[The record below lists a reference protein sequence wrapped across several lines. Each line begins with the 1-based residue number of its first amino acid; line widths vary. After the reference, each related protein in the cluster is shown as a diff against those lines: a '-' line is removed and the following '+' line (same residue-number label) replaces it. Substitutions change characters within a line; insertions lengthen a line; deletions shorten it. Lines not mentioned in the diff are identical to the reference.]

1 MTSTTYEKTWEIYTQ
16 SWSEMDAIKRLELFG
31 HCLTNDCVYTDPLMQ
46 TTGYEQLSEYM
57 SELQRNVPGV
67 SFVTTDFI
75 SHHGHS
81 LAHWMMLDGN
91 GNTLL
96 QGASFGLYAVDGRL
110 IQMTGFYEPP
120 GAS

>member
-1 MTSTTYEKTWEIYTQ
+1 MTSNTYKKTWETYTQ
-16 SWSEMDAIKRLELFG
+16 SWSESDTSKRLELFG

-57 SELQRNVPGV
+57 SELQRNIPGV